1 MNPRVHFITLATPDL
16 AGARAFY
23 RDGLSWQPLLD
34 VPDEIIFFQVGPGL
48 VLGLFDAE
56 KFRSDVHGAV
66 TDTGTGGIT
75 LSHNVDS
82 PEEVEAVVSTAV
94 QAGGKIVKPP
104 QRADFGGFHG
114 HIADPNGV
122 LWEICHNPGWNVDE
136 AGRVHLGPV
145 ES

>member
-1 MNPRVHFITLATPDL
+1 MHFITLATPDL
-16 AGARAFY
+16 AAARAFY
-23 RDGLSWQPLLD
+23 RDGLGWQPLLD

-48 VLGLFDAE
+48 VLGLFAAE
-56 KFRSDVHGAV
+56 KFRSDVDGAV

-75 LSHNVDS
+75 LAHNVAS

-94 QAGGKIVKPP
+94 QAGGRIVKPP
-104 QRADFGGFHG
+104 QRAAFGGFHG

-122 LWEICHNPGWNVDE
+122 LWEICHNPGWDVDE
-136 AGRVHLGPV
+136 SGRVHLSQV